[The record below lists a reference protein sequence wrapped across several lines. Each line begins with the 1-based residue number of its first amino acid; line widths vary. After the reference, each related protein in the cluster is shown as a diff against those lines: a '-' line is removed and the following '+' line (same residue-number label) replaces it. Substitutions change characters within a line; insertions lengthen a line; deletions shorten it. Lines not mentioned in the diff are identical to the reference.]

1 MLPILNYVKIYIYIY
16 IYIYILNYVQVYPYS
31 ILHLVDQSPE
41 SDMEQEVKLEYIFM
55 NSN

>member
-1 MLPILNYVKIYIYIY
+1 MLPILNYVKKY